1 MEVFR
6 NSSLK
11 KFNTFN
17 VDEKAKVLVEI
28 DRVSDLFTFLSKENQ
43 KDKMLVLG
51 GGSNILFT
59 KSYEGIII
67 SLKNKG
73 IELIDEDE
81 NNILVEIS
89 SGESWNDFVV
99 WAVENNFGGVENLS
113 LIPGNVGAAPIQN
126 IGAYGVELKDVF
138 HSCKGIMLDT
148 LNEFEFTKS
157 DCEFNYRSSIF
168 KSTLKNKTIITSVKL
183 NLTKSKHNFNIDY
196 KELKENLLD
205 TELTIKNISD
215 QVIQIRK
222 SKLPDPKIFGNC
234 GSFFK
239 NPIINISRHES
250 LLNKFPDIPFFKIDN
265 NNYKISAAW
274 LIDQSDFKNKKV
286 KNVGVYSNQPLVII
300 NHGNAK
306 GKDILDFAKEIK
318 ETVIGNF
325 DIELEEEVLIL

>member
-6 NSSLK
+6 NGSLK

-28 DRVSDLFTFLSKENQ
+28 DRVSDLFTFLTKENQ

-73 IELIDEDE
+73 IKLIDEDE

>member
-6 NSSLK
+6 NGSLK

-28 DRVSDLFTFLSKENQ
+28 NRVSDLFTFLSKENQ

-59 KSYEGIII
+59 KTYEGIII

-73 IELIDEDE
+73 IKLIDEDE

-138 HSCKGIMLDT
+138 YSCKGIMLDT
-148 LNEFEFTKS
+148 LNEFEFTKL

-250 LLNKFPDIPFFKIDN
+250 LINKFPDIPFFKIDN

>member
-6 NSSLK
+6 NGSLK

-138 HSCKGIMLDT
+138 YSCKGIMLDT

-250 LLNKFPDIPFFKIDN
+250 LINKFPDIPFFKIDN

>member
-6 NSSLK
+6 NGSLK

-28 DRVSDLFTFLSKENQ
+28 NRVSDLFTFLSKENQ

-59 KSYEGIII
+59 KTYEGIII